1 MKIYQRTAKGRRA
14 VVSSARKEASEIGIR
29 ILKEGGNA
37 VDAAVAVGFALGVA
51 EPSTSGLG
59 GGGFMLIKKAGASEP
74 VFLDF
79 RECAPSDATPALWK
93 LDESGHVI
101 GEENK
106 YGGKAA
112 GVPGEAAGM
121 FYAFWKERSVS

>member
-1 MKIYQRTAKGRRA
+1 MRIYQRTAKGKRA

-79 RECAPSDATPALWK
+79 RERIKGILKRKHIPSVCMTGSDSSSK
-93 LDESGHVI
+93 SFEVI
-101 GEENK
+101 
-106 YGGKAA
+106 YL
-112 GVPGEAAGM
+112 VQC
-121 FYAFWKERSVS
+121 FV